1 MIASW
6 FGWSYIIQSYIWSTV
21 NYICHL
27 YVYIELADNLVHFAG
42 LYLCVTGWCCHR
54 SLLPT
59 NLRPENL
66 APTARGWVSERNA
79 PLKKLEKT
87 GCIFC
92 LWHRLFRCSYF
103 ARTTDWVL
111 YQSKFCSWEFTTS
124 RIFLWNKLVMSTVTS
139 TTAYLPGSSPYM
151 LVSSFG
157 LKSSCLSLHCKW
169 WSYSIPDR
177 RRN

>member
-1 MIASW
+1 MRLYW
-6 FGWSYIIQSYIWSTV
+6 
-21 NYICHL
+21 

-66 APTARGWVSERNA
+66 APTARGWVSERNV

-87 GCIFC
+87 RCIFC

-103 ARTTDWVL
+103 GRTSDWVL

-177 RRN
+177 RRNLPVVRHAPDTKV